1 MAWPLLY
8 DARLPMTDPS
18 SSPRPAGGTE
28 SDRSPDPQI
37 SVVMSTYNRGALLE
51 AAVRSVLE
59 QETTSSLSFEMI
71 VVDNNSSDGTR
82 GVLERLAATDRRLR
96 YVFEAKQGSS
106 HGRNT
111 GIKAAQGPLIA
122 FLDDDVR
129 AEPDWLETIAR
140 AFEEHPEADV
150 VGGRV
155 LPLWPSP
162 PPAWLTPE
170 HWSPLAL
177 VDFGDTPF
185 AIDPGHPICLVGAN
199 LGVRRTVFEAVGG
212 FEAAFQLVGSRFVG
226 SVEDHE
232 FLLRVLRSGRTAIY
246 DPRITVHAEVQPNR
260 LDRAYHRR
268 WHTGHGHFHSLLRTE
283 SMERTRVG
291 TLAGVPAHLYR
302 RALGDL
308 AGWLVSTLRGQRE
321 RAFVHELRVRF
332 FLGFFRERR
341 REFMAR
347 PREHRREEWRALLFR
362 ALAGAASLR
371 RRTVE

>member
-1 MAWPLLY
+1 
-8 DARLPMTDPS
+8 
-18 SSPRPAGGTE
+18 
-28 SDRSPDPQI
+28 
-37 SVVMSTYNRGALLE
+37 MSTYNRGALLKN
-51 AAVRSVLE
+51 ALRSVLN
-59 QETTSSLSFEMI
+59 QDATSSLSFEMI
-71 VVDNNSSDGTR
+71 VVDNNSTDGTR
-82 GVLERLAATDRRLR
+82 GVIERLAATDPRLR
-96 YVFEAKQGSS
+96 YVFEGKQGSS

-111 GIKAAQGPLIA
+111 GIRAARAPLIA

-129 AEPDWLETIAR
+129 AEPDWLSSIVR
-140 AFEEHPEADV
+140 AFGEHPEADV

-162 PPAWLTPE
+162 PPPWLTPE

-177 VDFGDTPF
+177 VDFGDAPF

-199 LGVRRTVFEAVGG
+199 LAVRRTVFDAVGG
-212 FEAAFQLVGSRFVG
+212 FAAAFQLVGSRFVG

-232 FLLRVLRSGRTAIY
+232 FLLRVLRSGRVAIY
-246 DPRITVHAEVQPNR
+246 DPRVTVHAEVQANR

-283 SMERTRVG
+283 EMERTGFG

-302 RALGDL
+302 QALGNL
-308 AGWLVSTLRGQRE
+308 GGWLVSMLRGQRE

-332 FLGFFRERR
+332 FIGFFRTRR

-347 PREHRREEWRALLFR
+347 PREQRREEWRALLFR
-362 ALAGAASLR
+362 ALAGTGWLR